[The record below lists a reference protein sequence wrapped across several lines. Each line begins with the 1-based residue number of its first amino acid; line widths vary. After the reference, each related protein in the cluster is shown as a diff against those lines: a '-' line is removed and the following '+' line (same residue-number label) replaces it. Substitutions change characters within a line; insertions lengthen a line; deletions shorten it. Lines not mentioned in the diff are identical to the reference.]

1 MAIPTAFDGKLG
13 EIDNAA
19 TSILT
24 QLRTM
29 NHAAPADLPRLR
41 AGLRERLQ
49 AYVDQVMAL
58 ADRA

>member
-1 MAIPTAFDGKLG
+1 MPIPTAFDGKIS
-13 EIDNAA
+13 EVDNAA
-19 TSILT
+19 SNVLT

-29 NHAAPADLPRLR
+29 HHAAPADLPRLR
-41 AGLRERLQ
+41 ARLRDRLQ